1 MRLLQFRL
9 RPIHA
14 DIAPWRTGRPGEFR
28 SMLAVLFGVFA
39 AVCWSFHDLIARSM
53 AAQIGAFRMA
63 ALVIISGGI
72 LLSFYV
78 IYDGT
83 LWSASWPQ
91 LMSGFLLGIAY
102 GFAVG
107 GLFKAFSLG
116 PISLVGP
123 ITAGYPVLAV
133 LWGVFNG
140 LEPTFLQWS
149 AVAAT
154 IVGAIIVAR
163 SGTEDGGIN
172 AVEKGKMPTLLFF
185 AAMAVLGY
193 SASIVLGQNAAVTVG
208 EIEATWLSRV
218 TAFLVL
224 IPFIMKEGNA
234 TPLTRRN
241 WAGIFVMGGLDV
253 LGVIAV
259 NASGHLPGKDF
270 AGIGISAYGA
280 VAVILA
286 MIFLKEKVSKG
297 QWFGIGMIVAGVA
310 TLSVTPA

>member
-1 MRLLQFRL
+1 
-9 RPIHA
+9 
-14 DIAPWRTGRPGEFR
+14 
-28 SMLAVLFGVFA
+28 MLAVLFGVFA
-39 AVCWSFHDLIARSM
+39 ALCWSFHDLIARSM

-72 LLSFYV
+72 LLFFYV
-78 IYDGT
+78 VYDGT
-83 LWSASWPQ
+83 VWSASWPQ
-91 LMSGFLLGIAY
+91 LMSGFALGIAY

-133 LWGVFNG
+133 LWGVANG
-140 LEPTFLQWS
+140 LEPTALQWG
-149 AVAAT
+149 AVAIT
-154 IVGAIIVAR
+154 MVGAIVVAR

-172 AVEKGKMPTLLFF
+172 AVEPGKMPTLLFF
-185 AAMAVLGY
+185 SVMAVLGY
-193 SASIVLGQNAAVTVG
+193 SASIVLGQKAAVTVG

-218 TAFLVL
+218 TALVVL
-224 IPFIMKEGNA
+224 IPFMLKEGNT
-234 TPLTRRN
+234 TPLTKRN

-297 QWFGIGMIVAGVA
+297 QWVGIGMIVAGVA
-310 TLSVTPA
+310 TISMTPA

>member
-1 MRLLQFRL
+1 
-9 RPIHA
+9 
-14 DIAPWRTGRPGEFR
+14 
-28 SMLAVLFGVFA
+28 MLAVLFGVFA
-39 AVCWSFHDLIARSM
+39 AVCWSVHDLVARSM

-91 LMSGFLLGIAY
+91 LMSGLLLGISY

-140 LEPTFLQWS
+140 LEPSLLQWS

-154 IVGAIIVAR
+154 MIGAVIVAR
-163 SGTEDGGIN
+163 SGTEDGGFN
-172 AVEKGKMPTLLFF
+172 AVEPGKMPTLLFF
-185 AAMAVLGY
+185 ALMAVLGY
-193 SASIVLGQNAAVTVG
+193 AASIVLGQKAAVTVG
-208 EIEATWLSRV
+208 EIEATWLSRI
-218 TAFLVL
+218 TALLVL
-224 IPFIMKEGNA
+224 LPFMLGEGKT
-234 TPLTRRN
+234 TPLTQRN

-253 LGVIAV
+253 LGVIAI

-270 AGIGISAYGA
+270 AGIGVSAYGA

-286 MIFLKEKVSKG
+286 MIFLKEQVSKG
-297 QWFGIGMIVAGVA
+297 QWLGIGMIVAGVA
-310 TLSVTPA
+310 TLSVSPA

>member
-1 MRLLQFRL
+1 
-9 RPIHA
+9 
-14 DIAPWRTGRPGEFR
+14 
-28 SMLAVLFGVFA
+28 MLAVLFGVFA
-39 AVCWSFHDLIARSM
+39 AVCWSVHDLVARSM

-78 IYDGT
+78 VYDGT
-83 LWSASWPQ
+83 LWSATWPQ
-91 LMSGFLLGIAY
+91 LMSGLLLGISY

-140 LEPTFLQWS
+140 LEPSLLQWS

-154 IVGAIIVAR
+154 VIGAVIVAR

-172 AVEKGKMPTLLFF
+172 AVEPGKMPTLLFF
-185 AAMAVLGY
+185 ALMAVLGY
-193 SASIVLGQNAAVTVG
+193 AASIVLGQKAAVSVG

-218 TAFLVL
+218 TALLVL
-224 IPFIMKEGNA
+224 LPFMLGEGKA

-241 WAGIFVMGGLDV
+241 WVGIFVMGGLDV
-253 LGVIAV
+253 LGVIAI

-270 AGIGISAYGA
+270 AGIGVSAYGA

-286 MIFLKEKVSKG
+286 MIFLKERVSKG
-297 QWFGIGMIVAGVA
+297 QWLGIGMIVAGVA
-310 TLSVTPA
+310 TLSVSPA